1 MEESTARKLRFGA
14 LQVVGAVAVIHLVV
28 GVAELAR
35 LGRAGLL
42 GQYFAGEQAL
52 SQPEPWLFTLAGLA
66 ILAGILATATGAID
80 YRRAYVLGI
89 GVMVVFVVGWL
100 AWHSVLGHGLSG
112 AGEVTATDHSH
123 GGLGEVV
130 SSHYIDPLVGIFTG
144 ADQPGQVTLAVVSKT
159 LEIVAAV
166 LLGVL
171 LALDPRVDDPDNPIA
186 GMGENADNAE
196 SD

>member
-1 MEESTARKLRFGA
+1 MEESTARKLRFGT

-28 GVAELAR
+28 GIAELAR

-52 SQPEPWLFTLAGLA
+52 SQPEPWLFTLAGVA
-66 ILAGILATATGAID
+66 MLAGILATAAGAID

-100 AWHSVLGHGLSG
+100 AWHSVLEHGLSG

-123 GGLGEVV
+123 EGLGEVV
-130 SSHYIDPLVGIFTG
+130 ATHYVDPLVGIFTG

-171 LALDPRVDDPDNPIA
+171 LALDPRVEDPDNPIA
-186 GMGENADNAE
+186 GMTESVDSAE

>member
-1 MEESTARKLRFGA
+1 MEESTARKLRFGT
-14 LQVVGAVAVIHLVV
+14 LQVVGAVAVIHLVA
-28 GVAELAR
+28 GVAELLR

-52 SQPEPWLFTLAGLA
+52 SQPEPWLFTLAALA
-66 ILAGILATATGAID
+66 ILAGILATAAGAID

-89 GVMVVFVVGWL
+89 GVMVVFLVGWL
-100 AWHSVLGHGLSG
+100 AWHSVLEHGLSG
-112 AGEVTATDHSH
+112 GGEVASADHSH
-123 GGLGEVV
+123 GGLSEVV

-144 ADQPGQVTLAVVSKT
+144 ADQPGQVTLAVISKT
-159 LEIVAAV
+159 LEVVATV

-171 LALDPRVDDPDNPIA
+171 LALDPRVEDPDNPIA
-186 GMGENADNAE
+186 GMADGVDRSE